1 MIPQTYRRAKLK
13 YVCVVRKKRRAV
25 AQKGKK
31 YQKFEKTSEAHHT
44 KYIFISFY
52 FPAAENIPEDEV
64 DVDDDDDDDVED
76 DDMEDDE
83 EVPDVDD
90 VDDDEPVQSEEVVLL
105 SSEDEEDE
113 EEETYADEH
122 FPPMEEP
129 LEQEQESPS
138 QIEESGGAIVPQ
150 MGEPM
155 LMVSQP
161 HHVIADSTEPLEEES
176 SNVPSDEQVAAV
188 PSSQQV

>member
-1 MIPQTYRRAKLK
+1 MH
-13 YVCVVRKKRRAV
+13 
-25 AQKGKK
+25 
-31 YQKFEKTSEAHHT
+31 AHT
-44 KYIFISFY
+44 EFIYLF
-52 FPAAENIPEDEV
+52 FPAAAVIPEEEDDV
-64 DVDDDDDDDVED
+64 DDVDDDVDDVDDDVDDDDDD
-76 DDMEDDE
+76 MEDE

-90 VDDDEPVQSEEVVLL
+90 VDEDEPVQSEEVVLL
-105 SSEDEEDE
+105 SSEDEE
-113 EEETYADEH
+113 ETYGDEH

-155 LMVSQP
+155 LMVSEP
-161 HHVIADSTEPLEEES
+161 HHVIADSTEPLEES

-188 PSSQQV
+188 PSSQQVILKQNLMSNLYKSIMKYYVL